1 MSPGTKKEFHT
12 EKLVTSKGDKE
23 LLISNERATSGSSS
37 STSTVRRSCS
47 KIITKTVI
55 GPDGRKEVVKEV
67 VHSEDGSECP
77 EAPDLD
83 SVHSFMSRGSLDDFS
98 FRHPGE
104 ASFFD
109 TSSTGKASAFPGL
122 LSTSF
127 KEFGSKSQSMGSE
140 SDFFTDAG
148 GASSHHTSV
157 PSSGKT
163 TTHRKQI
170 VTSHT
175 AFNRGG
181 STVESKS
188 YKMADEAGG
197 EADQEHR
204 HTYTIRRTHAK
215 VRPSRGIHTSP
226 LGKHSLTP

>member
-1 MSPGTKKEFHT
+1 MSPGPKKEFHT

-47 KIITKTVI
+47 KTITKTVI
-55 GPDGRKEVVKEV
+55 GPDGHKEVVKEV

-83 SVHSFMSRGSLDDFS
+83 SMHSFMSRGSLDDFS

-109 TSSTGKASAFPGL
+109 TSSTGKASTFPGL
-122 LSTSF
+122 LSPSF

-140 SDFFTDAG
+140 SDFFTEAG

-163 TTHRKQI
+163 TTHRKI

-181 STVESKS
+181 STVESKG

-197 EADQEHR
+197 EADQEFR
-204 HTYTIRRTHAK
+204 HTYTSRRTHAK